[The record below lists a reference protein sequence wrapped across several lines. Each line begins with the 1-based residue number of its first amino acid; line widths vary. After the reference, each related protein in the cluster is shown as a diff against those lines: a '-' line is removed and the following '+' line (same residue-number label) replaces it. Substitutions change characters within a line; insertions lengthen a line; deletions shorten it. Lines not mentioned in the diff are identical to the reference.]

1 MREGRYGPQ
10 LSVYKEKKG
19 QNKMAGHKT
28 ENVEHF
34 RHEKGV
40 IQ

>member
-1 MREGRYGPQ
+1 MKEGRYGPQ
-10 LSVYKEKKG
+10 LLVYKEIKG
-19 QNKMAGHKT
+19 KNKITVRKT

>member
-1 MREGRYGPQ
+1 MKEGRYGPQ
-10 LSVYKEKKG
+10 LLVYKEKKG
-19 QNKMAGHKT
+19 ENKMAGHKT